1 MQSQYSEKEAD
12 PLASSKSGARPYLE
26 ERHRLAVRWMHW
38 VNFPLLM
45 IMIWS
50 GLMIYWAFP
59 VYRIGFLRF
68 FPDWFYS
75 ALHLNQRL
83 ADGMALAGGM
93 ALATQHDVS
102 LTGSHTD
109 CCPNSK
115 PCEQKTD
122 DCDSLAGCLLK
133 CCGFLA
139 SLPAPI
145 KVALP
150 AFASEKPAHAL
161 RSFRSPAEN
170 PPLPPPRV

>member
-1 MQSQYSEKEAD
+1 MPENDRLVSETDISRRFSTLLPARDLTAIGSAD
-12 PLASSKSGARPYLE
+12 NPSGAMGTVRAMLVAFVAFSVAVLPLAG
-26 ERHRLAVRWMHW
+26 
-38 VNFPLLM
+38 
-45 IMIWS
+45 
-50 GLMIYWAFP
+50 
-59 VYRIGFLRF
+59 
-68 FPDWFYS
+68 
-75 ALHLNQRL
+75 
-83 ADGMALAGGM
+83 GMALATQAGGM

-122 DCDSLAGCLLK
+122 DCDSVAGCLLK

-145 KVALP
+145 KVAL
-150 AFASEKPAHAL
+150 AGFASEKPAHAL
-161 RSFRSPAEN
+161 RSFRSPTEN